1 MDTATVTVIAVVLA
15 ENLPAALAECA
26 ALPGGG
32 GTPGSLQSA
41 VVCLRPRPVAA
52 LPGFAANWPGVH
64 LVDGGSDAVRA
75 VLTGAGVPAPLQA
88 GYLAAWQD
96 GDALLVLQGVSA
108 GAQAAFGHALAPH
121 LRTGPLGFGGGG
133 VLTSRPLPPFAAYP
147 AARSAAES
155 LAPAAPSE
163 PPLQPDRPVGP
174 AIENR
179 YVDLRAPAR
188 VAPEQLFEITVALT
202 RQAPP
207 APAAAAALQVRVG
220 AAPPVTVIIYATA
233 FRVIGPARA
242 ELPILPDG
250 DSGPLRFHLQAL
262 PGVSGD
268 QQISITFLQGMDIL
282 GRVVAKVQVGGQATF
297 VSYSGPPPGNASA
310 AGAPPGE

>member
-1 MDTATVTVIAVVLA
+1 MDMAAVTVIAVVPA
-15 ENLPAALAECA
+15 ENLPAALADCA
-26 ALPGGG
+26 SVAGAAGVLGGR
-32 GTPGSLQSA
+32 PDM
-41 VVCLRPRPVAA
+41 VVCLRPRPAAA
-52 LPGFAANWPGVH
+52 LPGFAANWPGAR

-75 VLTGAGVPAPLQA
+75 VLDGAGVPVPLQA

-96 GDALLVLQGVSA
+96 GDAILVLQGVPA

-121 LRTGPLGFGGGG
+121 LRTGPLGLGSGI
-133 VLTSRPLPPFAAYP
+133 TAPARPLPAFAAYP
-147 AARSAAES
+147 AAPPAAES
-155 LAPAAPSE
+155 PLPAAPPE

-188 VAPEQLFEITVALT
+188 VAPEQVFEITVALT
-202 RQAPP
+202 RRAPQAPTAD
-207 APAAAAALQVRVG
+207 APLQVRVG
-220 AAPPVTVIIYATA
+220 GAPPVTVIIYATA

-250 DSGPLRFHLQAL
+250 DSGPVRFQLQAQ

-282 GRVVAKVQVGGQATF
+282 GRVVAKIEVGGQATL
-297 VSYSGPPPGNASA
+297 VSYSSPPPGNASA
-310 AGAPPGE
+310 AGGPPGE